1 MPERASLPLKID
13 IPDITQNIYLSD
25 NCIVTLTQGYYAISY
40 YVSAIVKRN
49 GFIKLT
55 PVLKECEQAIYSA
68 YAEAAKRKELLVISR
83 YFIIEVQDGATL
95 FFAWNSSAGASKIN
109 MTMSIERLCRQ

>member
-1 MPERASLPLKID
+1 MPEGASLPLKID

-68 YAEAAKRKELLVISR
+68 YAEAAIAGDFKIFYHRSTGRRHAVFCMELIGR
-83 YFIIEVQDGATL
+83 RIQD
-95 FFAWNSSAGASKIN
+95 
-109 MTMSIERLCRQ
+109 